1 MAKVIKAHITGT
13 VWKIEVKPG
22 DTVEE
27 GTVVVILESMKM
39 EMPVEAEEE
48 GEVAEV
54 LITEGQAVTEGAALV
69 RLKD

>member
-1 MAKVIKAHITGT
+1 MAKLIKAHITGT

-22 DTVEE
+22 DAVEE

-48 GEVAEV
+48 GTVEEILV
-54 LITEGQAVTEGAALV
+54 TEGAAVTEGAPLI
-69 RLKD
+69 RLA